1 MENLQAYGS
10 MSFTCFYFSGS
21 QVEEGKGCPT
31 AEVTKAGLPNP
42 CIQVR
47 IAACQQWLDFSW
59 LKIMGTVV
67 LAGCTD
73 DYENKTLGEHLS
85 FCQRGSLSVP
95 RGGTAFT

>member
-47 IAACQQWLDFSW
+47 IAACQQWLEFS
-59 LKIMGTVV
+59 
-67 LAGCTD
+67 
-73 DYENKTLGEHLS
+73 
-85 FCQRGSLSVP
+85 
-95 RGGTAFT
+95 